1 MQRFFLRPG
10 AVATAVGQLAA
21 FSGGVHLGLAPNH
34 LRDHSVY
41 GWMFVADGAAM
52 LIVGG
57 WLVLTG
63 RVWAWRAAGTLA
75 AATALAYLVS
85 RTTGLP
91 GLHYEAWDVR
101 GIVAS
106 GVEGL
111 VAISALAAG
120 LAGDRAAK

>member
-1 MQRFFLRPG
+1 
-10 AVATAVGQLAA
+10 
-21 FSGGVHLGLAPNH
+21 
-34 LRDHSVY
+34 SVY

-91 GLHYEAWDVR
+91 GLHSEAWDVR
-101 GIVAS
+101 GIVTS

-120 LAGDRAAK
+120 LAGDRAAKTPPPTRDPAWLVELATRYRGVSPSAGPSPR